1 MHQLDNFLGNEMTIK
16 VIGLIQLNDLEA
28 FEEYRSQVG
37 NTVSLYQGKIISRGS
52 FNTFLWN
59 ELTCDSFSAV
69 VELEFPDLEHSESWA
84 DSPEYQNLL
93 AIRSKAMK
101 LTLFSVSL

>member
-1 MHQLDNFLGNEMTIK
+1 MTTK
-16 VIGLIQLNDLEA
+16 VIGLIQLNDPKA

-37 NTVSLYQGKIISRGS
+37 DTVALYHGKITSRGS
-52 FNTFLWN
+52 FNSFFWN
-59 ELTCDSFSAV
+59 ELNCDSFNAF
-69 VELEFPDLEHSESWA
+69 VELEFPDLEHSRSWA
-84 DSPEYQNLL
+84 NSPEYQSLL

>member
-1 MHQLDNFLGNEMTIK
+1 MTIK

-37 NTVSLYQGKIISRGS
+37 DTVALYQGRIASRGS
-52 FNTFLWN
+52 FNNFLWN
-59 ELTCDSFSAV
+59 ELECSSFSGF
-69 VELEFPDLEHSESWA
+69 VELEFPDLECSQSWA
-84 DSPEYQNLL
+84 SSPEYQNLL
-93 AIRSKAMK
+93 PIRSQAMK

>member
-1 MHQLDNFLGNEMTIK
+1 MTIK
-16 VIGLIQLNDLEA
+16 VIGLIQLNDPMA

-37 NTVSLYQGKIISRGS
+37 DTVALYQGKIASRGS

-59 ELTCDSFSAV
+59 ELECGSFDAF
-69 VELEFPDLEHSESWA
+69 VELEFPDIEHSQAWA
-84 DSPEYQNLL
+84 SSPEYQSLL
-93 AIRSKAMK
+93 PIRSQAMK

>member
-1 MHQLDNFLGNEMTIK
+1 MTSK
-16 VIGLIQLNDLEA
+16 VIGLIQLNDPKA

-37 NTVSLYQGKIISRGS
+37 DTVALYHGKITSRGT
-52 FNTFLWN
+52 FNAFFWN
-59 ELTCDSFSAV
+59 ELNCDSFSAF
-69 VELEFPDLEHSESWA
+69 VELEFPNLEHSQSWA
-84 DSPEYQNLL
+84 NSPEYHSLL

>member
-1 MHQLDNFLGNEMTIK
+1 MTTK

-37 NTVSLYQGKIISRGS
+37 DTVALYQGKISSRGS
-52 FNTFLWN
+52 FNAFFWN
-59 ELTCDSFSAV
+59 ELQCDAFSAF
-69 VELEFPDLEHSESWA
+69 VELEFPDLEHSQLWA
-84 DSPEYQNLL
+84 QSPEYQNLL

-101 LTLFSVSL
+101 LTLFSVSV

>member
-1 MHQLDNFLGNEMTIK
+1 MTSK
-16 VIGLIQLNDLEA
+16 VIGLIQLNDPKA

-37 NTVSLYQGKIISRGS
+37 DTVALYHGKITSRGT
-52 FNTFLWN
+52 FNAFFWN
-59 ELTCDSFSAV
+59 ELNCDSFSAF
-69 VELEFPDLEHSESWA
+69 VELEFPDLEHSQSWA
-84 DSPEYQNLL
+84 NSPEYHSLL

>member
-1 MHQLDNFLGNEMTIK
+1 MTIK
-16 VIGLIQLNDLEA
+16 VIGLIQLNNLEA

-37 NTVSLYQGKIISRGS
+37 ETVALYQGRVASRGS

-59 ELTCDSFSAV
+59 ELECGTFSAF
-69 VELEFPDLEHSESWA
+69 VELEFPDLECSQSWA
-84 DSPEYQNLL
+84 NSPEYQSLL
-93 AIRSKAMK
+93 PIRSKAMK